1 MKKRER
7 KSAEETTNRSLT
19 VMSRFISAQKEV
31 IPTEGE
37 TETSKEQVD
46 FMHYVLKKDESLKIP
61 LLQFVLDPASFSRTV
76 ENLFHCAFLIKDNH
90 ASIDELDEHGMPL
103 IKPLDKSSK
112 EGSNTMPK
120 KQAVLSMDYDLW
132 KRLCSKLNIT
142 KPFFSPQD
150 FQQFQTERQT
160 ESQGYGATAPSSS
173 QSTSRAKKSN
183 GTSQASS
190 QTLTS
195 SQQVASSQQAPS
207 SSQRRITKKRR
218 FDDDIEDDSAD
229 EQQQESE
236 EEEPLTRKRSKV
248 R

>member
-1 MKKRER
+1 
-7 KSAEETTNRSLT
+7 
-19 VMSRFISAQKEV
+19 MSRFISAQKEV

-132 KRLCSKLNIT
+132 KRLCSKLNVT

-160 ESQGYGATAPSSS
+160 ESQGYGATAPSSSS

-236 EEEPLTRKRSKV
+236 EEEPLTTRKRSKV